1 MKKVLKQVLLMYFR
15 TIWVILKMPVM
26 HGFMRRTSTLIS
38 KAVCGAVGIWVQLIQ
53 SQRSGDTEF
62 SSFQSELPFYILFN
76 IHML

>member
-26 HGFMRRTSTLIS
+26 HGFMRRMCTLIS

-53 SQRSGDTEF
+53 A
-62 SSFQSELPFYILFN
+62 LF
-76 IHML
+76 L